1 MARTHS
7 HPTVPLSIR
16 IPEEMMEQLTEL
28 ATATNRTKSF
38 LAAEAIKNYLANQA
52 WQIRTIKEAVAKA
65 NSGKATFYS
74 HENITSWLASWGT
87 SNEQEPLK

>member
-16 IPEEMMEQLTEL
+16 ISEKMMEQLTEL
-28 ATATNRTKSF
+28 ATVTERTKSF
-38 LAAEAIKNYLANQA
+38 LAAEAIENYLANQA
-52 WQIRTIKEAVAKA
+52 WQIKTIKEAVVKA

-74 HENITSWLASWGT
+74 HEDITSWLASWET
-87 SNEQEPLK
+87 SNEQEPLQ